1 MKKIYILATVAL
13 VASAACT
20 KIETAETPETGSK
33 IAFEVANYMS
43 TKAAGDPKTALQAEG
58 FTSFNTYA
66 NFFPGTGATQVYMDN
81 VVVSADNPTTPTV
94 WAPARDYYWPKTGWI
109 NFYSYASTHDK
120 VPAIT
125 FNGDKTVA
133 TATYTDKE
141 IAADD
146 NFLLADAA
154 LIQNQNRTDYTTISG
169 VTSGVPTLFRHQLA
183 RVNFDIKLA
192 TTDEKKSATTKFV
205 VTVLNTGSTLS
216 NLKADSK
223 GSLILTNTVDA
234 TANPHTLAWSDV
246 KVWTPSATPVVETM
260 NFLTPA
266 LTLKVNEKETAA
278 VSLLDERTVMPQTLD
293 GDNDF
298 TLTYQVETYYGSE
311 SNPYMTEIIT
321 VTGKLGTLVNSI
333 SAWNKNTKITYHI
346 VIDPVGNKVTFDPA
360 VEEWGTAEGTYSY
373 PTA

>member
-43 TKAAGDPKTALQAEG
+43 TKANETALQTEG

-81 VVVSADNPTTPTV
+81 VAVNFTAGTPNV

-192 TTDEKKSATTKFV
+192 TTDEKKSSTTSFK
-205 VTVLNTGSTLS
+205 VTVLNTGTTLS

-234 TANPHTLAWSDV
+234 TASAHTLTWSDV

-260 NFLTPA
+260 DFLTPA
-266 LTLKVNEKETAA
+266 LTLEVNKKETAA

>member
-43 TKAAGDPKTALQAEG
+43 TKAAGDPATALQTEG
-58 FTSFNTYA
+58 FNSFNTYA

-81 VVVSADNPTTPTV
+81 VAVNFTAGTPNV

-266 LTLKVNEKETAA
+266 LTLKVDEKETAA

>member
-58 FTSFNTYA
+58 FYSFNTYA

-120 VPAIT
+120 APEIT

-133 TATYTDKE
+133 TAAYKNMT

-154 LIQNQNRTDYTTISG
+154 LKQNQNRTEYISISG
-169 VTSGVPTLFRHQLA
+169 VTRGVPTLFRHQLA

-192 TTDEKKSATTKFV
+192 TTDEKMSATTKFV
-205 VTVLNTGSTLS
+205 VTVLNTGTNLS

-223 GSLILTNTVDA
+223 GSLNLTNTVDA

-260 NFLTPA
+260 DFNTVTM
-266 LTLKVNEKETAA
+266 TLPKDTKDIAA
-278 VSLLDERTVMPQTLD
+278 VSLLDERTVMPQTL
-293 GDNDF
+293 GDNNVF
-298 TLTYQVETYYGSE
+298 TLTYRVETFYGNE
-311 SNPYMTEIIT
+311 ATPYMTEIIT

-360 VEEWGTAEGTYSY
+360 VEEWGTAEGTYNY

>member
-43 TKAAGDPKTALQAEG
+43 TKANETALQTEG
-58 FTSFNTYA
+58 YTSFNTYA

-81 VVVSADNPTTPTV
+81 VAVNFTAGTPNV

-109 NFYSYASTHDK
+109 NFYSYAGSQAP
-120 VPAIT
+120 VIT

-133 TATYTDKE
+133 TAAYTDKT
-141 IAADD
+141 IAATD

-154 LIQNQNRTDYTTISG
+154 LIQNQNRTDYTSVSG

-183 RVNFDIKLA
+183 RVKFDIKLA
-192 TTDEKKSATTKFV
+192 TTDEKKSSTTSFK
-205 VTVLNTGSTLS
+205 VTVLNTGTTLS

-223 GSLILTNTVDA
+223 GSLTLTNTVDA
-234 TANPHTLAWSDV
+234 TASAHTLAWSDV

-266 LTLKVNEKETAA
+266 LTLNVNSTESSVAD
-278 VSLLDERTVMPQTLD
+278 LLNERSVLPQTLD
-293 GDNDF
+293 DDNVF
-298 TLTYQVETYYGSE
+298 TLTYQVETYYGSD
-311 SNPYMTEIIT
+311 PYMTEIIT

-360 VEEWGTAEGTYSY
+360 VEEWGTAAGTYSY

>member
-66 NFFPGTGATQVYMDN
+66 NFFPKTGDPQAYMDN

-109 NFYSYASTHDK
+109 NFYSYASTHNK

-133 TATYTDKE
+133 TAAYTNMT

-154 LIQNQNRTDYTTISG
+154 LKQNQNLTEYTSISG

-192 TTDEKKSATTKFV
+192 TTDAKMSATTKFV
-205 VTVLNTGSTLS
+205 VTVLNTGTTLS
-216 NLKADSK
+216 NLKANNT
-223 GSLILTNTVDA
+223 GSLSLTNTVDA
-234 TANPHTLAWSDV
+234 ATGAHTLAWSDV
-246 KVWTPSATPVVETM
+246 KVWTPAAGVETM
-260 NFLTPA
+260 GFNTVTM
-266 LTLKVNEKETAA
+266 TLPKDTKDIAA

-293 GDNDF
+293 DDNVF
-298 TLTYQVETYYGSE
+298 TLTYQVETFYGDE
-311 SNPYMTEIIT
+311 ATPYMTEIIT
-321 VTGKLGTLVNSI
+321 VTDKLATLVNSI
-333 SAWNKNTKITYHI
+333 TAWNKNTKITYHI

>member
-43 TKAAGDPKTALQAEG
+43 TKAAGDPATSLQAEG

-66 NFFPGTGATQVYMDN
+66 NFFPKTGDPQAYMDN

-120 VPAIT
+120 APAIS
-125 FNGDKTVA
+125 FDIDKTTA
-133 TATYTDKE
+133 TAKYTDMT

-154 LIQNQNRTDYTTISG
+154 LIQNGNLNTYNAISG
-169 VTSGVPTLFRHQLA
+169 VTGVPTLFRHQLA

-192 TTDEKKSATTKFV
+192 TTDEKMSATTKFV
-205 VTVLNTGSTLS
+205 VTVLNTGTTLS

-223 GSLILTNTVDA
+223 GSLTLTNTVDDA
-234 TANPHTLAWSDV
+234 TTGAHTLAWSDV

-260 NFLTPA
+260 DFNTVTM
-266 LTLKVNEKETAA
+266 TLPKDTKDIAA
-278 VSLLDERTVMPQTLD
+278 VSLLDERTVMPQTL
-293 GDNDF
+293 GDNNVF
-298 TLTYQVETYYGSE
+298 TLTYRVETFYE
-311 SNPYMTEIIT
+311 DEATPYMTEIIT
-321 VTGKLGTLVNSI
+321 VTGKLANLVNSI

-360 VEEWGTAEGTYSY
+360 VEEWGTAEGTYNY

>member
-20 KIETAETPETGSK
+20 KIETPETPETGSK

-43 TKAAGDPKTALQAEG
+43 TKAAGDPQTALQTEG
-58 FTSFNTYA
+58 YTSFNTYA

-81 VVVSADNPTTPTV
+81 VAVNFTAGTPNV

-109 NFYSYASTHDK
+109 NFYSYAGSQA
-120 VPAIT
+120 PAIT

-133 TATYTDKE
+133 TAAYTDKT

-154 LIQNQNRTDYTTISG
+154 LKQNQNRTEYTSISG

-192 TTDEKKSATTKFV
+192 TTDEKMSATTKFV

-223 GSLILTNTVDA
+223 GSLTLTNTVDA
-234 TANPHTLAWSDV
+234 NANPHTLAWNDV

-260 NFLTPA
+260 DFNTVTM
-266 LTLKVNEKETAA
+266 TLPKGTKEIAA

-298 TLTYQVETYYGSE
+298 TLTYQVETYYDTE
-311 SNPYMTEIIT
+311 ATPYMTEIIT
-321 VTGKLGTLVNSI
+321 VTGKLATLVNSI

-360 VEEWGTAEGTYSY
+360 VEEWGTAEGTYNY